1 MPTYIYNCKMHTFL
15 LVVRKLQSIRGCFSF
30 AQNSKNL
37 LKIND
42 AIENFM
48 IFCTNQDLT
57 IKTRKSY
64 ESTLKLFA
72 KFLEE
77 EHDITAMEYI
87 TEEHIHKYL
96 EFTKERG
103 KYSLLSQIVK
113 R

>member
-1 MPTYIYNCKMHTFL
+1 VFFFL
-15 LVVRKLQSIRGCFSF
+15 PRIT
-30 AQNSKNL
+30 KNL

-77 EHDITAMEYI
+77 EHDITAMEY
-87 TEEHIHKYL
+87 TGGMVE
-96 EFTKERG
+96 G
-103 KYSLLSQIVK
+103 KDGLFLDNMSSVEDYVK
-113 R
+113 TH